1 MENYNFA
8 PVVLFVYARP
18 EHTKKTILAL
28 LESDLAKKTDLIIY
42 SDYAKT
48 DRDKPNVDAVRC
60 IINEIVGFNSVKV
73 IHRKSNFGL
82 AANIIDGVSKIC
94 SEYGK
99 AIILED
105 DIVVDKS
112 FLSFMN
118 DALLKYKDNKN
129 VWHIAG
135 WNYPINSNDISEDAY
150 FWNVMNCWGWAT
162 WEERWDKFEKNP
174 EKLKKTWSTDK
185 IHKFNLDGIENF
197 WAQVEG
203 NLQGKMNTWAVFWY
217 ATIFENEGL
226 CLNPTVSLVKNIGI
240 DGSGENCSFNGKD
253 YISLEKSK
261 EKILLPDNVLLN
273 KKAVDKNKEFYIKI
287 KPTFVDRV
295 INKIKRILLK

>member
-28 LESDLAKKTDLIIY
+28 LENDLAKKTDLIIY

-162 WEERWDKFEKNP
+162 WEDCWDKFEKNP

-203 NLQGKMNTWAVFWY
+203 NLEGKMNTWAVFWY

-253 YISLEKSK
+253 YISSEKPK

-273 KKAVDKNKEFYIKI
+273 KKAVDKNKEFYIQI